1 MDHDILGEIQ
11 LILDAVEGLIE
22 DITENNYWMPY
33 DNASIRKQLAARLL
47 ANRGGE

>member
-22 DITENNYWMPY
+22 DITENNIVMPY
-33 DNASIRKQLAARLL
+33 ANDTIRVQLAERLL
-47 ANRGGE
+47 ANKGGE